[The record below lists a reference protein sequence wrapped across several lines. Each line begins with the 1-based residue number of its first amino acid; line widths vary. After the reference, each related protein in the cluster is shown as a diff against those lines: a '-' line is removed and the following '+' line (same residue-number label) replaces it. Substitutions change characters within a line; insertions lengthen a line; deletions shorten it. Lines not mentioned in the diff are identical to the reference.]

1 MNKVLKTLTVFV
13 MCEALIMAPAH
24 ATFMDDF
31 YTSAGASMNV
41 TPAQVRRTSAGNF
54 VTAGSVVWRVPNRG
68 FTPLLWQ
75 PPGIKAGCGGIDMY
89 LGSFG
94 FANTAQFVNYLRNVG
109 QNALGLF
116 FKMALKAMSPELEG
130 AITELTA
137 EINKINAGMQSSCQM
152 ASTLLEGAGITQQA
166 MDGAMATAKRWAVG
180 DGSQSDAAASAQ
192 AYNGNLAATRAKVDA
207 SATNSGGNIVKK
219 VARNYVWAA
228 MNSGVLTDMPD
239 SKKMVAMS
247 LIGAYGNA
255 PGPTADQL
263 TPISLEGPLKLV
275 DLVGT
280 TATPTVTLKILDCGA
295 DTAECLT
302 PTEVN
307 QAGVVPFARIAMNNL
322 VQLRDKIETR
332 TALVP
337 ADNAALQML
346 AMTSMPV
353 WKVLELTSTPQMH
366 WLSDTYIE
374 KFSNVIGYE
383 MAIQFLIQFTIDVEK
398 TMAISAKTEDGASV
412 KDNYEKIK
420 TQLQKIREEAMEVK
434 RQIDAHVGGMQG
446 MIAEI
451 EHLERTMYFS
461 LSTHLMDNVKFA
473 ARH

>member
-1 MNKVLKTLTVFV
+1 MKKALKTLTVFV

-31 YTSAGASMNV
+31 YTSAGASVNV
-41 TPAQVRRTSAGNF
+41 TSAQVRQTSAGNF
-54 VTAGSVVWRVPNRG
+54 VTGGSVVWRVPNRD

-137 EINKINAGMQSSCQM
+137 EINKMNALAKSSCQA
-152 ASTLLEGAGITQQA
+152 ASALLSGAGITQKA
-166 MDGAMATAKRWAVG
+166 MDSAVASAKRWAVG
-180 DGSQSDAAASAQ
+180 DGSASDEATAQQSYDA
-192 AYNGNLAATRAKVDA
+192 NLAATQAKVDA
-207 SATNSGGNIVKK
+207 SATNSGGNVVKK
-219 VARNYVWAA
+219 VARNYVWTA

-239 SKKMVAMS
+239 SKKQIAMS
-247 LIGAYGNA
+247 LIGAYGNTIIPA
-255 PGPTADQL
+255 NPDQL
-263 TPISLEGPLKLV
+263 KPVTQEATIKLV

-280 TATPTVTLKILDCGA
+280 SATPNVNLKVLVCDE
-295 DTAECLT
+295 TSECKE
-302 PTEVN
+302 PAPAPQV
-307 QAGVVPFARIAMNNL
+307 VVPFARIAYNNL

-332 TALVP
+332 AALTG
-337 ADNAALQML
+337 ADDPALQML
-346 AMTSMPV
+346 GMTSMPV
-353 WKVLELTSTPQMH
+353 WKVLELTSTPSLH

-374 KFSNVIGYE
+374 KFANVIGYE
-383 MAIQFLIQFTIDVEK
+383 MAIQFLIQFTQDVEK
-398 TMAISAKTEDGASV
+398 TMTITGATEDAESV
-412 KDNYEKIK
+412 KVNYDKIK
-420 TQLQKIREEAMEVK
+420 AQLQKLREEAMTVK
-434 RQIDAHVGGMQG
+434 ATIERNTGGMQG

-473 ARH
+473 GR